1 MPSRRSST
9 RPTTSWP
16 GALASPSSTCCSPSV
31 STSWSGFAGLLDLG
45 YAAFFAIGAYTTAI
59 LSGPRYGLQL
69 PFFLLIFI
77 GAAMAFTF
85 GAILGAP
92 TLRLRGDYL
101 AIVTLGFG
109 EIVPNLATNNIFGAT
124 GGPNGDG
131 ANPASL
137 LGNNF
142 GPLGALPQNTKFY
155 FWALLALVALVI
167 WLLRNVERS
176 RLGRAWVAIREDEVA
191 AAATGINTVS
201 TKLLAFS
208 IGASVSGFAGAF
220 FGAMLGT
227 VTPDNFQFAVSVTAL
242 ATVVLGGIGNISGVI
257 VGALLIAFVIN
268 WVLPNLGD
276 LDGHG
281 RPHHRG
287 DPAQQRR
294 LLPVHLHHLRP
305 DPDHDHGAAA
315 RRAAA
320 QPGPQGGAAGEHRG
334 GLAGRG
340 PGAGVSS
347 PAEVS
352 ETQSGT
358 GGKRALLEVDAVRK
372 VFGGLAAVDDVSFDV
387 GEGEIV
393 SMIGP
398 NGAGKTT
405 AFNCITGLYP
415 LTSGAVRF
423 DGIPINGL
431 PPHRIT
437 RLGIA
442 RTFQNIRLFS
452 FMTVIE
458 NVMVGEHVRMRA
470 KVWDA
475 VFHTPRAR
483 DEERQVAARAHELLS
498 RLGLADYADRYAR
511 NLPYGLQK
519 RLEIARALASQ
530 PRLLLLDEPAAGLN
544 PQEKKDL
551 MEVISRLR
559 SGGLTIFLI
568 EHDMR
573 LVMGISD
580 RIVVLDY
587 GEKIAEGKPAEVRND
602 PRVVEAYLGSG
613 AAAASSAAAGPAA
626 PPGPGGV

>member
-1 MPSRRSST
+1 M
-9 RPTTSWP
+9 
-16 GALASPSSTCCSPSV
+16 
-31 STSWSGFAGLLDLG
+31 
-45 YAAFFAIGAYTTAI
+45 
-59 LSGPRYGLQL
+59 
-69 PFFLLIFI
+69 
-77 GAAMAFTF
+77 
-85 GAILGAP
+85 
-92 TLRLRGDYL
+92 
-101 AIVTLGFG
+101 
-109 EIVPNLATNNIFGAT
+109 
-124 GGPNGDG
+124 
-131 ANPASL
+131 
-137 LGNNF
+137 
-142 GPLGALPQNTKFY
+142 
-155 FWALLALVALVI
+155 
-167 WLLRNVERS
+167 
-176 RLGRAWVAIREDEVA
+176 
-191 AAATGINTVS
+191 
-201 TKLLAFS
+201 
-208 IGASVSGFAGAF
+208 
-220 FGAMLGT
+220 
-227 VTPDNFQFAVSVTAL
+227 
-242 ATVVLGGIGNISGVI
+242 
-257 VGALLIAFVIN
+257 
-268 WVLPNLGD
+268 
-276 LDGHG
+276 
-281 RPHHRG
+281 
-287 DPAQQRR
+287 
-294 LLPVHLHHLRP
+294 
-305 DPDHDHGAAA
+305 
-315 RRAAA
+315 
-320 QPGPQGGAAGEHRG
+320 
-334 GLAGRG
+334 
-340 PGAGVSS
+340 SS
-347 PAEVS
+347 PADVS
-352 ETQSGT
+352 ETQAEA
-358 GGKRALLEVDAVRK
+358 GGRRALLEVDAVRK

-423 DGIPINGL
+423 DGITINGL

-458 NVMVGEHVRMRA
+458 NVMVGEHVRMHA

-559 SGGLTIFLI
+559 SGGLTVFLI

-587 GEKIAEGKPAEVRND
+587 GEKIAEGKPAEVRSD

-613 AAAASSAAAGPAA
+613 AAAASSAAAAPA
-626 PPGPGGV
+626 PPPDRGES

>member
-1 MPSRRSST
+1 M
-9 RPTTSWP
+9 
-16 GALASPSSTCCSPSV
+16 
-31 STSWSGFAGLLDLG
+31 
-45 YAAFFAIGAYTTAI
+45 
-59 LSGPRYGLQL
+59 
-69 PFFLLIFI
+69 
-77 GAAMAFTF
+77 
-85 GAILGAP
+85 
-92 TLRLRGDYL
+92 
-101 AIVTLGFG
+101 
-109 EIVPNLATNNIFGAT
+109 
-124 GGPNGDG
+124 
-131 ANPASL
+131 
-137 LGNNF
+137 
-142 GPLGALPQNTKFY
+142 
-155 FWALLALVALVI
+155 
-167 WLLRNVERS
+167 
-176 RLGRAWVAIREDEVA
+176 
-191 AAATGINTVS
+191 
-201 TKLLAFS
+201 
-208 IGASVSGFAGAF
+208 
-220 FGAMLGT
+220 
-227 VTPDNFQFAVSVTAL
+227 
-242 ATVVLGGIGNISGVI
+242 
-257 VGALLIAFVIN
+257 
-268 WVLPNLGD
+268 
-276 LDGHG
+276 
-281 RPHHRG
+281 
-287 DPAQQRR
+287 
-294 LLPVHLHHLRP
+294 
-305 DPDHDHGAAA
+305 
-315 RRAAA
+315 
-320 QPGPQGGAAGEHRG
+320 
-334 GLAGRG
+334 
-340 PGAGVSS
+340 SS
-347 PAEVS
+347 PALVP
-352 ETQSGT
+352 ETDVGP
-358 GGKRALLEVDAVRK
+358 GALLEVDAVRK

-387 GEGEIV
+387 REGEIV

-519 RLEIARALASQ
+519 RLEIARALASR

-559 SGGLTIFLI
+559 SGGLTVFLI

-587 GEKIAEGKPAEVRND
+587 GEKIAEGRPAEVRSD
-602 PRVVEAYLGSG
+602 PRVVEAYLGRG
-613 AAAASSAAAGPAA
+613 AAAASSGAAGPVA
-626 PPGPGGV
+626 PANS